1 MASAIGG
8 LTSRVV
14 RTFDRLD
21 RSASRGVVPAP
32 ACAWDRHL
40 RRYPLGPERR
50 RPNACGGTRRG
61 REWPARAVPRSRR
74 RGYVRLDGEE
84 AHLGRGTALAIT
96 EPSVRRSARAVRP
109 RTTLLIVGAGRSPF
123 TSTWNPSHFTDIRRP
138 D

>member
-14 RTFDRLD
+14 RTFDRLG
-21 RSASRGVVPAP
+21 RSASRALDIEAVTSTAP
-32 ACAWDRHL
+32 D
-40 RRYPLGPERR
+40 
-50 RPNACGGTRRG
+50 GT
-61 REWPARAVPRSRR
+61 ATHSQFANVTRA
-74 RGYVRLDGEE
+74 GYDEGASGQQELYLVLEGEAMFELDGEE

-109 RTTLLIVGAGRSPF
+109 GTTLLIVGAGRSPF